1 MERNPKG
8 RENQTDVDGASPA
21 ELVPQLCKLAGVAAP
36 PEQCLSVRR
45 FLELLLM
52 VHRAGKAGWLNP
64 YVRPQT
70 SACFSRYAPE
80 RWSRVAVITDQ
91 EALGELAG
99 QLSPGSNWSAI
110 HAHASPSA
118 PRAPPDVVALRPPL
132 WGGVHVA
139 QLPDSSLRWS
149 RGFLY
154 HHTSINA
161 VKKYSKERKKHCIQ
175 PNPP

>member
-1 MERNPKG
+1 
-8 RENQTDVDGASPA
+8 
-21 ELVPQLCKLAGVAAP
+21 
-36 PEQCLSVRR
+36 
-45 FLELLLM
+45 M

-161 VKKYSKERKKHCIQ
+161 VKKYSKERKNTAYNQICLDFSSIATRTRFVFFYSAAI
-175 PNPP
+175 PYFGGGLLGIFN